1 MYGVRKGRLGACQ
14 KLAGGQPAS
23 RGLTDLWRAAG
34 LVGPAQ
40 HANLSLSQRGQVA
53 EPLSNS
59 VPGLLPSLLA
69 PHRRCCSGA
78 LLPPGV
84 VSRRQPLTAG
94 QHVQAG
100 GAAAVH
106 AVHPL
111 GCMPRELA
119 AQEHAVRVQRCVC
132 SGSGRGRAC
141 GGEGSGSHSARQPPQ
156 HGFSQPWWHEAR
168 VPGKLLLQGA
178 QIFHALL
185 PPTLER
191 ALLQE
196 LGVAQRGWAGVG
208 SDGGCVKQRADCRL
222 QRAAAGQDKLSYSS

>member
-1 MYGVRKGRLGACQ
+1 MQRPNWLGACCPEHSACSCRLRLRADCQVALHYFQSAVTNRAGECHNTRHSQQAACNEHQTNRRQSEVRMYGVRKGRLGACQ

-156 HGFSQPWWHEAR
+156 HGFSQPW
-168 VPGKLLLQGA
+168 
-178 QIFHALL
+178 
-185 PPTLER
+185 
-191 ALLQE
+191 
-196 LGVAQRGWAGVG
+196 
-208 SDGGCVKQRADCRL
+208 
-222 QRAAAGQDKLSYSS
+222 